1 MMDAMSTDAAALR
14 GPGSNTSHSLQ
25 WGEMATLAVVFLL
38 YSNAAAVAVKFHG
51 VPFIIGAMV
60 VLPLFIPLT
69 HYVLLRRAPLVVSP
83 ALPFILLFLI
93 VGAVSA
99 ILSRNPR
106 ISQATVLE
114 ECQGV
119 ALFLLISNVV
129 RTAATLR
136 RVIWTLLLVGSL
148 LGAISLHQQV
158 TKSFDKDYGG
168 FGQVRN
174 EGFDVETAEGVVSQ
188 PRLSGPMGEKN
199 RYAQIM
205 IMLVP
210 LGFMQYLGGRSVRS
224 RTLAILATTLTTLG
238 FALAFSRGAAAGF
251 ALALGLSTLMGYIK
265 PRHLVLAALGAVLAL
280 SVFPQYRTRL
290 ASLTTLVSTMSE
302 TQDSHERIDSAIRGR
317 FTEMQAAARVF
328 ADYPLIGVGPGMFK
342 YYAQE
347 YGNEGGLR
355 LLETTREAHNL
366 YLGIAADMGAPGIL
380 CFLGMVFV
388 TVRNLGRAR
397 KRCMKTD
404 PMMADMAAGF
414 LLTIVTFL
422 ATGMSANFSFTRY
435 FWLMLGLATAA
446 ASIPARSAAD
456 NSNPVMVRR
465 SAHPWKPSIAH
476 SRVTT

>member
-1 MMDAMSTDAAALR
+1 MTATS
-14 GPGSNTSHSLQ
+14 GSLAVSPRNGTPVW
-25 WGEMATLAVVFLL
+25 WGEIATLAVVFLL
-38 YSNAAAVAVKFHG
+38 YSNAPAVAVQFHG

-69 HYVLLRRAPLVVSP
+69 YYVVLRREPLVGSP

-93 VGAVSA
+93 VGVVSA
-99 ILSRNPR
+99 ILSGNPR
-106 ISQATVLE
+106 ISQGKVLE

-119 ALFLLISNVV
+119 ALFLLVSNAV

-158 TKSFDKDYGG
+158 TGSFDKDYGG
-168 FGQVRN
+168 FGQARN
-174 EGFDVETAEGVVSQ
+174 EGFEVETDQGVVSQ

-210 LGFMQYLGGRSVRS
+210 LGFIQYLGGRTFRS
-224 RTLAILATTLTTLG
+224 RTLALLATALTSLG

-251 ALALGLSTLMGYIK
+251 ALALGVSTLMGYVK
-265 PRHLVLAALGAVLAL
+265 PRHLVLAALAAVLTL
-280 SVFPQYRTRL
+280 TVFPQYRERL
-290 ASLTTLVSTMSE
+290 LSLTTLVTAMSE
-302 TQDSHERIDSAIRGR
+302 TQDAHERPDSAIRGR

-328 ADYPLIGVGPGMFK
+328 ADHPLFGVGPGMFK
-342 YYAQE
+342 FYAEE
-347 YGNEGGLR
+347 YGNEGGLKM
-355 LLETTREAHNL
+355 LEGPRQAHNL
-366 YLGIAADMGAPGIL
+366 YLGIAADMGAPGL
-380 CFLGMVFV
+380 VCFLGMVFV
-388 TVRNLGRAR
+388 TIRSLGRAR
-397 KRCMKTD
+397 RRCMKAD

-422 ATGMSANFSFTRY
+422 ATGMSSNFSFTRY

-446 ASIPARSAAD
+446 ASMPARAPFT
-456 NSNPVMVRR
+456 NRVHVPVKTPFSLQTQTKR
-465 SAHPWKPSIAH
+465 

>member
-1 MMDAMSTDAAALR
+1 MDAQSTDAAALR
-14 GPGSNTSHSLQ
+14 RPGPQNGDRLQ
-25 WGEMATLAVVFLL
+25 WGEIATLATVFLL
-38 YSNAAAVAVKFHG
+38 YSNAPAVAVQFHG

-69 HYVLLRRAPLVVSP
+69 YYVLLRRESLVVPP

-93 VGAVSA
+93 VATVSA
-99 ILSRNPR
+99 ILSGNPK
-106 ISQATVLE
+106 ISQAKVIE

-158 TKSFDKDYGG
+158 TESFDKNYGG
-168 FGQVRN
+168 FGQANN
-174 EGFDVETAEGVVSQ
+174 EGFEVETAEGMVSQ

-210 LGFMQYLGGRSVRS
+210 LGFMQYLGGRTLRS
-224 RTLAILATTLTTLG
+224 RLLAIVATALTTLG

-265 PRHLVLAALGAVLAL
+265 PRHLVLSALTAVLAL
-280 SVFPQYRTRL
+280 TVFPQYRDRL
-290 ASLTTLVSTMSE
+290 LSLTTLLSAMSE
-302 TQDSHERIDSAIRGR
+302 TQDSHERPDSAIRGR
-317 FTEMQAAARVF
+317 LRRWWERLGSLRTIPSSALDQACSSISLRNTATRV
-328 ADYPLIGVGPGMFK
+328 DSKCWKGHDRHTTSTS
-342 YYAQE
+342 
-347 YGNEGGLR
+347 GLPR
-355 LLETTREAHNL
+355 TWGHR
-366 YLGIAADMGAPGIL
+366 GSW

-388 TVRNLGRAR
+388 TIRSLGRAR
-397 KRCMKTD
+397 KRCLGAD
-404 PMMADMAAGF
+404 PMLADMAAGF

-422 ATGMSANFSFTRY
+422 ATGMSSNFSFTRY
-435 FWLMLGLATAA
+435 FWLMLGLAAAA
-446 ASIPARSAAD
+446 ASIPARVPVAD
-456 NSNPVMVRR
+456 RRHSMVDRY
-465 SAHPWKPSIAH
+465 ALQWKPTPSTAK
-476 SRVTT
+476 

>member
-1 MMDAMSTDAAALR
+1 MDTLSTDAAALR
-14 GPGSNTSHSLQ
+14 QPGPQNGDTLE
-25 WGEMATLAVVFLL
+25 WGEIATLAVVFLL
-38 YSNAAAVAVKFHG
+38 YSNAPAVAVQFHG
-51 VPFIIGAMV
+51 VPFIVGAMV

-69 HYVLLRRAPLVVSP
+69 YYVLLRREPLIVSP

-93 VGAVSA
+93 VAGLSA
-99 ILSRNPR
+99 ILSRDPR
-106 ISQATVLE
+106 ISQVKVIE

-136 RVIWTLLLVGSL
+136 RVIWALLLVGSL
-148 LGAISLHQQV
+148 LGAISLHQQA

-168 FGQVRN
+168 FGQARN

-210 LGFMQYLGGRSVRS
+210 LGFMQYLGGRTLRS
-224 RTLAILATTLTTLG
+224 RLFAIVATTFTTLG

-251 ALALGLSTLMGYIK
+251 ALALGLSTLMGYVK
-265 PRHLVLAALGAVLAL
+265 PRHLVLAALSAVLML
-280 SVFPQYRTRL
+280 TVFPQYRDRL
-290 ASLTTLVSTMSE
+290 GSLTTLLSAMSE
-302 TQDSHERIDSAIRGR
+302 TQDSHERPDSAIRGR
-317 FTEMQAAARVF
+317 FTEMQGAARVF

-342 YYAQE
+342 YYAEE
-347 YGNEGGLR
+347 YGNEGGLKM
-355 LLETTREAHNL
+355 LEGPRQAHNL
-366 YLGIAADMGAPGIL
+366 YLGIAADMGAPGLL

-388 TVRNLGRAR
+388 TLRSLGRAR
-397 KRCMKTD
+397 QRCVRSD

-414 LLTIVTFL
+414 LLTLVTFL
-422 ATGMSANFSFTRY
+422 ATGMSSNFSFTRY

-446 ASIPARSAAD
+446 ASIPARVPATDPRRAMAGRHAFQW
-456 NSNPVMVRR
+456 NPT
-465 SAHPWKPSIAH
+465 PNG
-476 SRVTT
+476 RVTP